1 MITKNMMRKKMTK
14 KKTTKTEFH
23 EGHEP
28 QMGYDHYI
36 EEESDRHREDT
47 YDAWANEP
55 ENLSESDVYE

>member
-1 MITKNMMRKKMTK
+1 MTK
-14 KKTTKTEFH
+14 KKTTKSDFH

-36 EEESDRHREDT
+36 EEDSDRHREAT

-55 ENLSESDVYE
+55 ENISESDVYE